1 MSGSDESFPE
11 KGLQK
16 MPRYKETIEQRG
28 TVEKSGKKN
37 YNMGDDANIA
47 QRNESCDNDLLYVK
61 SAGSKHEEAKEKFQL
76 EEDVN

>member
-16 MPRYKETIEQRG
+16 ILRYKETIEQRG
-28 TVEKSGKKN
+28 AVEKSGKKN
-37 YNMGDDANIA
+37 YIMDDAKIA
-47 QRNESCDNDLLYVK
+47 QRNESCDNDLLHVK